1 MSVTSEATS
10 DYINKASI
18 HQGVITINATS
29 DGTMAVRVVK
39 DNLHNDYV
47 VSGTTRLPLQHGNG
61 NYTVYVLKNVS
72 GSKYKIVQSQ
82 KISLNMESLKDVY
95 LQSIQMIQ
103 WNQENLA
110 IEKAKELTQNA
121 TSAQEKVALIYDYIY
136 SNINYD
142 NQKESQ
148 LTSTYVPDIDNT
160 ILAGSGICYDYA
172 SLFAAM
178 LRSVDVPTKL
188 VMGHKDDI
196 QVYHAWNQIYLE
208 ESNQWITVDITYDVT
223 TKTKDIF
230 KEESSYTVENA
241 Y

>member
-1 MSVTSEATS
+1 
-10 DYINKASI
+10 
-18 HQGVITINATS
+18 
-29 DGTMAVRVVK
+29 
-39 DNLHNDYV
+39 

-72 GSKYKIVQSQ
+72 GSQYKIVQSQ

-148 LTSTYVPDIDNT
+148 LTST
-160 ILAGSGICYDYA
+160 
-172 SLFAAM
+172 
-178 LRSVDVPTKL
+178 
-188 VMGHKDDI
+188 
-196 QVYHAWNQIYLE
+196 
-208 ESNQWITVDITYDVT
+208 
-223 TKTKDIF
+223 
-230 KEESSYTVENA
+230 
-241 Y
+241 